1 MKLYHYAPKEN
12 TILTDGIKSFA
23 KHPKNLRAYSRRAGS
38 EKPKDIIKWLDGTF
52 PGRSRAISVLTEP
65 IKPGSKDRTLKY
77 MQKNSVLFSVEL
89 DDLIRAKL
97 VESIWCKDGVE
108 QDGRTEKFYPVER
121 SEIDTTPL
129 AWDKV
134 DSDKEL
140 LYAVVRHYLLVMKK
154 GVIPAKYIRQERQK
168 FNFVSW
174 IKRLFKTKQQSHRK
188 SP

>member
-1 MKLYHYAPKEN
+1 
-12 TILTDGIKSFA
+12 
-23 KHPKNLRAYSRRAGS
+23 
-38 EKPKDIIKWLDGTF
+38 
-52 PGRSRAISVLTEP
+52 
-65 IKPGSKDRTLKY
+65 

-121 SEIDTTPL
+121 SEIDTSPL

-140 LYAVVRHYLLVMKK
+140 LYAVVQHYLLVMKK

-174 IKRLFKTKQQSHRK
+174 IKRLFKTK
-188 SP
+188 